1 VIGLSFRIKMASLS
15 AAASPNFADDDGVR
29 TFLSELK
36 LLVDDCFL
44 ELNTMVTKEFSDTE
58 NRHAR
63 FKKGLKAIENWDS
76 AVRGEETAHALQRFP
91 TIAEKEYKH
100 ASTAFIRATTNL
112 SGMDLSGLK
121 VRVPPFDMF
130 LFYFFREIARSAS
143 MKNGDYF
150 TMRYMDKD
158 RYLCDMLYIVMRECL
173 EVLDDSAPKTKP
185 ASWRTALAT
194 DDRLDRRVVPGDSVS
209 CVGTVT
215 PRDKA
220 STVVTIEPQA
230 QASMVL
236 IKRTD
241 PENPVFIKADTQ
253 LTTDDK
259 KRQTFSVIKSAE
271 EQTDKRKESFQ
282 APSVETPSKA
292 PSVAPQ
298 PSKAPS
304 KAPSVA
310 PQPSKAPSVA
320 PPSKAPSV
328 ALQPSKAPSVAPQPS
343 GAPSVALSKAP
354 SVLVTKRASTV
365 ITTAT
370 DERVVEVSKDQ
381 HSRIKPPLSRRSS
394 SSSDDED

>member
-1 VIGLSFRIKMASLS
+1 MASL
-15 AAASPNFADDDGVR
+15 ATASNFADDDGVR

-44 ELNTMVTKEFSDTE
+44 ELNTMVTKEFSDPE
-58 NRHAR
+58 YRRAR

-112 SGMDLSGLK
+112 GQTDLSGLK

-130 LFYFFREIARSAS
+130 LFYFFREIARSS
-143 MKNGDYF
+143 PMKSGDYF

-173 EVLDDSAPKTKP
+173 EVLDDTAPKAKSS
-185 ASWRTALAT
+185 SWRTALAA
-194 DDRLDRRVVPGDSVS
+194 DDRLERRVVPGDSVS
-209 CVGTVT
+209 CVGTAT
-215 PRDKA
+215 KDKA

-230 QASMVL
+230 QASMVV

-241 PENPVFIKADTQ
+241 PENPVFIKAETKV
-253 LTTDDK
+253 TSSDDK
-259 KRQTFSVIKSAE
+259 KRQTFSVIKPAE
-271 EQTDKRKESFQ
+271 EEAKEK
-282 APSVETPSKA
+282 AKEEAPSKA
-292 PSVAPQ
+292 PTVVAPSKAPTVVA
-298 PSKAPS
+298 PSKAPTVVAPSKAPTVVAPSKTPSIAPS

-310 PQPSKAPSVA
+310 PSKAPSVI
-320 PPSKAPSV
+320 
-328 ALQPSKAPSVAPQPS
+328 
-343 GAPSVALSKAP
+343 
-354 SVLVTKRASTV
+354 VTKRAPTV
-365 ITTAT
+365 ITAAT
-370 DERVVEVSKDQ
+370 DERIVEVSKDQ
-381 HSRIKPPLSRRSS
+381 HSRIKPPPSRRSS